1 MNFSYSKNFFNS
13 FYKNIANNKNSM
25 KYFNTKINS
34 MKSLNFFSNKMHF
47 SSMIILA
54 NIILGKRLASIVNA
68 NSLSTEIKSSDS
80 TLANNPSSEM
90 LSELNSKILNDIFQV
105 NNSKI

>member
-1 MNFSYSKNFFNS
+1 MNFSYSKNLFNS

-34 MKSLNFFSNKMHF
+34 LKSLNFFSNKLHF
-47 SSMIILA
+47 SSMIILS
-54 NIILGKRLASIVNA
+54 NILLSRRLASIVNA
-68 NSLSTEIKSSDS
+68 NCLSTEIKSTD
-80 TLANNPSSEM
+80 TGLANNPFTEM
-90 LSELNSKILNDIFQV
+90 LSELNSRILNNMMHV